1 MALNDW
7 AHSYRTVANAMK
19 QTADTSGSEAF
30 NPYLKGGV
38 SGAKFNALGSTAD
51 ITGNVLGTYAN
62 AMQGY
67 KENQARAGVA
77 AQNQKNELEKSIAK
91 QQLSAQTDLIAKS
104 DDLKQQM
111 FTPLFGEGFNQDEVQ
126 EAINYSIKVD
136 NELQKGTSLKDVQNY
151 IITGAD
157 ETGLDPLVSQY
168 LNQYAMKAYNLYGN
182 TYQSEELPQAE
193 PEQPEQPS
201 WLSQGWDKIKSALG
215 Y

>member
-19 QTADTSGSEAF
+19 QTADTAGGEAF

-38 SGAKFNALGSTAD
+38 SGTKFNALAGTAD
-51 ITGNVLGTYAN
+51 YSGNILNTYAN
-62 AMQGY
+62 AMKSYQEQQAS
-67 KENQARAGVA
+67 KEA
-77 AQNQKNELEKSIAK
+77 SIKGDLIKRQYAAK
-91 QQLSAQTDLIAKS
+91 QDEISRQTDLIAKS

-126 EAINYSIKVD
+126 EAINFSIKID
-136 NELQKGTSLKDVQNY
+136 NVLQKGTSLKDTQKIVNN
-151 IITGAD
+151 TA
-157 ETGLDPLVSQY
+157 ESEKLDPLVSQY

-182 TYQSEELPQAE
+182 TYQSAELP
-193 PEQPEQPS
+193 PKPPEQPS
-201 WLSQGWDKIKSALG
+201 WLSQSWNKIKSAVG